1 MAKLERKS
9 MPKEEKVNNTSHF
22 LPIACMVSDSLL
34 CWIISRDSNETFFFL
49 HDSKITKIKPSIKKK
64 NVEFSIFCD
73 KSNFTKNQLNHY
85 IICYI
90 NSSYI

>member
-34 CWIISRDSNETFFFL
+34 CWIISRDSNETFFFFL
-49 HDSKITKIKPSIKKK
+49 HDSKITKIKPSIKKLK
-64 NVEFSIFCD
+64 R
-73 KSNFTKNQLNHY
+73 KMLNSVY
-85 IICYI
+85 SVISRISPKT
-90 NSSYI
+90 N